1 MRVASAQL
9 AIDPSRSFDANVAA
23 IVAFIAE
30 ARAKGVELIVFPEA
44 ALTTY
49 VVPLVER
56 SVHSVEG
63 REQLSKAER
72 TVCDACREH
81 GVAAVIGMP
90 FVDTISGECYNSA
103 CVIDETGRVVGRHHK
118 MQLVRPDESWSVA
131 GTAVQVFVVR
141 GVSIGVVICH
151 DTRYPELTRLPVLK
165 GARIICYISC
175 EQWHDDL
182 PLVSGLRTPAWSA
195 ERLAAE
201 RRVYLAQS
209 QARAVEN
216 RVWLIKSNVPVV
228 PPTCAD
234 KTLGSHGQCCVIDP
248 TGMVVALA
256 SSDAAEE
263 LVCATIDVGAASAL
277 YATKSVRPGYAL
289 NRWWRAALDDVTVVR

>member
-30 ARAKGVELIVFPEA
+30 AKTKGVELVVFPEA

-49 VVPLVER
+49 VVPVVEVLCR
-56 SVHSVEG
+56 DAEG
-63 REQLSKAER
+63 RAQIAEAER
-72 TVCDACREH
+72 TVRDACREH
-81 GVAAVIGMP
+81 AVAAVIGMP
-90 FVDTISGECYNSA
+90 FVDTISGNCYNSA
-103 CVIDETGRVVGRHHK
+103 CVIDETGRVIGRHHK
-118 MQLVRPDESWSVA
+118 MQLVPPDESWSVA

-165 GARIICYISC
+165 GARLICYISC

-182 PLVSGLRTPAWSA
+182 PLVSGLRAPAWSA

-201 RRVYLAQS
+201 RRVYLAQN

-216 RVWLIKSNVPVV
+216 RVWLIKSNVPRA
-228 PPTCAD
+228 PLACAD
-234 KTLGSHGQCCVIDP
+234 KTLGSHGQSCVIDP
-248 TGMVVALA
+248 TGMVVAHA

-263 LVCATIDVGAASAL
+263 LVCATIDVDAASAL
-277 YATKSVRPGYAL
+277 YATKSLRPGYAL
-289 NRWWRAALDDVTVVR
+289 NRWWKAALGDVTVVR